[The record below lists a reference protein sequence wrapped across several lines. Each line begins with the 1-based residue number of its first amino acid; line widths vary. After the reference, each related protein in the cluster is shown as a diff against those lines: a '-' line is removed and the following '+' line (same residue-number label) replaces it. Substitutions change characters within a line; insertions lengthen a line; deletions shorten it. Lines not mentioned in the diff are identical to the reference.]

1 MSLTKV
7 YDAPTVFRYL
17 NGIMNI
23 YKPAGMKVS
32 HVKNAVLHNVVQDL
46 NDMEVREPR
55 RLETPLLEPGGDANP
70 LLRKIQS
77 IDLADHVLATGP
89 RYQISDIRC
98 ALVAGLG
105 IHTSGVL
112 LFGLNKGIRQ
122 SQLIQRNRPLRAFHI
137 TGRMGVA
144 TETHFADSRI
154 TVKSDHRHVRP
165 ERISALAAS
174 LQASHQRK
182 MYELCGVDLQSQAA
196 YEIACKGLIRPADNS
211 QPIIY
216 GIKLIDFKRPEFTV
230 EVHAINESEEYLA
243 SLVNEMGIELRTV
256 AYCTSIRCIRHGHF
270 GVENALLR
278 HGWSL
283 RGVMK
288 NMKEQREVL
297 EQHPHLLKQNKIE
310 LRSD

>member
-1 MSLTKV
+1 M
-7 YDAPTVFRYL
+7 
-17 NGIMNI
+17 
-23 YKPAGMKVS
+23 
-32 HVKNAVLHNVVQDL
+32 
-46 NDMEVREPR
+46 
-55 RLETPLLEPGGDANP
+55 
-70 LLRKIQS
+70 
-77 IDLADHVLATGP
+77 
-89 RYQISDIRC
+89 
-98 ALVAGLG
+98 
-105 IHTSGVL
+105 
-112 LFGLNKGIRQ
+112 FGLNKGIGQ

-137 TGRMGVA
+137 TGRMGIA

-154 TVKSDHRHVRP
+154 TAKSDHRHVHS

-196 YEIACKGLIRPADNS
+196 YEIASKGLIRPADNS

-230 EVHAINESEEYLA
+230 ELHAINESEEYLA
-243 SLVNEMGIELRTV
+243 SLVNEMGIELRTL
-256 AYCTSIRCIRHGHF
+256 AHCTSIRCIRHGHF

-283 RGVMK
+283 RGVVK
-288 NMKEQREVL
+288 NMREHRKVL
-297 EQHPHLLKQNKIE
+297 EQHPHILEQDKIE